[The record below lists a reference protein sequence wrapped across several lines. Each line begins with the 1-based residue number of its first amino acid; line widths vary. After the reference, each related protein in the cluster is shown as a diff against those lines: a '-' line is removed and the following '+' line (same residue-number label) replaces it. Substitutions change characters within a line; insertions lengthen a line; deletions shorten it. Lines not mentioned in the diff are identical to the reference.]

1 MNHDK
6 KWLKALSDKRKQLS
20 KNKQLWQGGGRTWS
34 MGLCALALSACTSM
48 APPLP
53 PVQADIPPAWPLAS
67 TTLTT
72 AAQATAPAPEPTAG
86 MVDKLHW
93 RSVFTQPPLVAVIE
107 QALAHNRDQRVALL
121 NVEKARA
128 QYRVARAGLWPQ
140 INASASTTRSGD
152 APATTPSY
160 SLALGLAAFEID
172 LWGRLR
178 SLSDSAQALVLA
190 QEQAQRSTTLTLVAE
205 VANAWWSL
213 AADQQ
218 LLHITHSTLA
228 SRAHSLALTEARYQH
243 GAASALEVAQQ
254 RSQWQQVRAD
264 AAALQGQIE
273 QDMNALQ
280 LLVGRPLQK
289 QWLPAPPG
297 AAHEPADAHAWGLDL
312 PPLPPGLPAQVLW
325 QRPDI
330 QQAEHQLRAANANI
344 GAARAAFFPTISLT
358 SSLGSASN
366 ELSAVLGSG
375 TRTWSFIP
383 NISLPLFDAGR
394 LQGQLEQRQAER
406 DIALANY
413 EKAIQTGFQEVADA
427 LALEAAWREQWQAQ
441 QALLASAA
449 QAEQLA
455 WARYQAGRDSQITW
469 LDAQRTLYS
478 ARQTALAAQRGLQS
492 NRITLYKVL
501 GGAIS
506 LERQDEPQR
515 ASD

>member
-1 MNHDK
+1 M
-6 KWLKALSDKRKQLS
+6 
-20 KNKQLWQGGGRTWS
+20 
-34 MGLCALALSACTSM
+34 
-48 APPLP
+48 
-53 PVQADIPPAWPLAS
+53 
-67 TTLTT
+67 
-72 AAQATAPAPEPTAG
+72 
-86 MVDKLHW
+86 
-93 RSVFTQPPLVAVIE
+93 
-107 QALAHNRDQRVALL
+107 
-121 NVEKARA
+121 
-128 QYRVARAGLWPQ
+128 
-140 INASASTTRSGD
+140 
-152 APATTPSY
+152 
-160 SLALGLAAFEID
+160 
-172 LWGRLR
+172 
-178 SLSDSAQALVLA
+178 
-190 QEQAQRSTTLTLVAE
+190 
-205 VANAWWSL
+205 
-213 AADQQ
+213 
-218 LLHITHSTLA
+218 A

-297 AAHEPADAHAWGLDL
+297 AAHEPADAPAWGLDL
-312 PPLPPGLPAQVLW
+312 PALPPGLPAQVLW